1 MSKLGFF
8 LNIFLLPILLQYYT
22 FKMLHKSDLL
32 DLYIKLLKQ
41 VQTHLNTAYTFHKYC
56 ILKLCTVT
64 ETVASRA

>member
-22 FKMLHKSDLL
+22 FKMLKSDLL

-41 VQTHLNTAYTFHKYC
+41 VQTHLNTAYTFHKYF